1 MGLGGRARSQARSQ
15 DTGRLNPETSRAEK
29 LLRQRPSQ
37 GARHRLRQPSPQP
50 WEQLR
55 TAGASRD
62 PPCIAHTALGDGRAG
77 KHVAE
82 QQAEGRRT
90 GVVPEE
96 ELGGGGGAWKG
107 PPR

>member
-1 MGLGGRARSQARSQ
+1 MGLGSGVSGPEPGHRETKPRDKPRGEAPEAATESGRPAPAPAAVPTAR
-15 DTGRLNPETSRAEK
+15 
-29 LLRQRPSQ
+29 
-37 GARHRLRQPSPQP
+37 
-50 WEQLR
+50 EQLR

-77 KHVAE
+77 KHAAE